1 MAQWIRRLPTEQE
14 ILGSSPSMGFF
25 FLGDNPDAS
34 VAERLRRWIQV
45 PVNFVGVG
53 SIPTGCTFFSLVF
66 ASAGQKSCSNR
77 GSNSG
82 PRACE
87 ARVITNYTI
96 RAYEAKKKWRS
107 RVSIPVPADCEPT
120 ALPSELHPQNTRPHT
135 ALVAQWIA
143 HQTSDLGVGGS
154 SPP

>member
-53 SIPTGCTFFSLVF
+53 SIPTYFFFLGLCF
-66 ASAGQKSCSNR
+66 CGTKKLLELR
-77 GSNSG
+77 
-82 PRACE
+82 
-87 ARVITNYTI
+87 T
-96 RAYEAKKKWRS
+96 YEAKKKWRS

>member
-120 ALPSELHPQNTRPHT
+120 ALPSELHPRIKKLAVCGDRTH
-135 ALVAQWIA
+135 ALTNMRLKHA
-143 HQTSDLGVGGS
+143 
-154 SPP
+154 P

>member
-25 FLGDNPDAS
+25 FLGGISDAS

-53 SIPTGCTFFSLVF
+53 SIPTGCTFFSFGFFSFCVE
-66 ASAGQKSCSNR
+66 QKSCSNR

-96 RAYEAKKKWRS
+96 RAYERKKSGGAGFRS
-107 RVSIPVPADCEPT
+107 LCLPIANRPLYRVSYTPRTQDNT
-120 ALPSELHPQNTRPHT
+120 LP
-135 ALVAQWIA
+135 
-143 HQTSDLGVGGS
+143 
-154 SPP
+154 